1 MKYKFL
7 KELYNKE
14 ALFKAAYN
22 FTDKTYIHIDA
33 DDQYYYVNIKK
44 KDADSKDDSEEGFQ
58 NEMIA
63 QMVRQNVMKRTE
75 RIRELL
81 LARAFSSTVIENKQY
96 DENDDSETDDLEI
109 SEDINDILKD
119 WFEKYE

>member
-33 DDQYYYVNIKK
+33 DDQYYYVNIIK